1 MLKLSLKKT
10 VKEPVV
16 NSGSLSSEID
26 NIVNAFTTMITNL
39 QNKSVEAN
47 SLKLKKEEE
56 IAALTKECDNLANVS
71 ARATKLAN
79 NISKIFDEDG
89 SQSDR

>member
-1 MLKLSLKKT
+1 MLKFNKT
-10 VKEPVV
+10 AKEPVV
-16 NSGSLSSEID
+16 NSSNLSSEID
-26 NIVNAFTTMITNL
+26 NIVKAFTTMITNL

>member
-1 MLKLSLKKT
+1 MWKFNKT

-16 NSGSLSSEID
+16 NSSTLSSEID
-26 NIVNAFTTMITNL
+26 NIVNAFTNMISNL
-39 QNKSVEAN
+39 NKKAEEAN
-47 SLKLKKEEE
+47 TAKMKKEEE

-89 SQSDR
+89 SQSDC

>member
-10 VKEPVV
+10 VKEPV

-39 QNKSVEAN
+39 QNKSIEAN

-56 IAALTKECDNLANVS
+56 IVALTKECDNLASVS
-71 ARATKLAN
+71 DRATKLAN

>member
-1 MLKLSLKKT
+1 MWKFNKQT
-10 VKEPVV
+10 VKETVV

-26 NIVNAFTTMITNL
+26 SIVNAFTTMITNL

-47 SLKLKKEEE
+47 TLKLQKEEE
-56 IAALTKECDNLANVS
+56 IAALTKECNNLAIVS

-89 SQSDR
+89 SKSDY

>member
-1 MLKLSLKKT
+1 MWKINKQT
-10 VKEPVV
+10 VKDTVV
-16 NSGSLSSEID
+16 NSSNLSSDID
-26 NIVNAFTTMITNL
+26 NIVKAFTTMITNL

-56 IAALTKECDNLANVS
+56 IAALTKECDNLASVS

-89 SQSDR
+89 SQSDC

>member
-1 MLKLSLKKT
+1 MLKFNKT
-10 VKEPVV
+10 VKESVV

-47 SLKLKKEEE
+47 TLKLQKEEE
-56 IAALTKECDNLANVS
+56 IAVLTKECDNLASVS

-79 NISKIFDEDG
+79 NIAKIFDEDG
-89 SQSDR
+89 SSSDC

>member
-10 VKEPVV
+10 VKE
-16 NSGSLSSEID
+16 SGSLLSEID

-39 QNKSVEAN
+39 QNKSIEAN

-56 IAALTKECDNLANVS
+56 IAALTKECDNLASVS

-79 NISKIFDEDG
+79 NISKIFYEDG

>member
-1 MLKLSLKKT
+1 MLKFNKT

-26 NIVNAFTTMITNL
+26 GIVKALTTMITNL

-56 IAALTKECDNLANVS
+56 IAALTKECDNLAIVS

-89 SQSDR
+89 SQSDC

>member
-1 MLKLSLKKT
+1 MLKFNKT

-26 NIVNAFTTMITNL
+26 GIVKAFTTMITNL

-56 IAALTKECDNLANVS
+56 IVALTKECDNLAIVS

-89 SQSDR
+89 SQSDC

>member
-1 MLKLSLKKT
+1 MWKFNKQT

-26 NIVNAFTTMITNL
+26 SIVNAFTTMIINL
-39 QNKSVEAN
+39 QNKSTEAN
-47 SLKLKKEEE
+47 SLKLQKEEE

-89 SQSDR
+89 SKSDC

>member
-1 MLKLSLKKT
+1 MWKFNKQT
-10 VKEPVV
+10 VKETVV

-26 NIVNAFTTMITNL
+26 SIVNAFTTMITNL

-47 SLKLKKEEE
+47 TLKLQKEEE
-56 IAALTKECDNLANVS
+56 IAALTKECNNLANVS

-89 SQSDR
+89 SKSDC